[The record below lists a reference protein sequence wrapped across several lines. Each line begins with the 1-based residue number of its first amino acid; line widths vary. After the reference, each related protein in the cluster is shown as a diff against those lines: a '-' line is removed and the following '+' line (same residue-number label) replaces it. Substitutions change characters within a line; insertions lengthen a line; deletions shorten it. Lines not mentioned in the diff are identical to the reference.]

1 MIEKGRI
8 TAIGPDIFRMDVQ
21 PLDLFTTAG
30 AAPDDQREA
39 WEGLAHDLAVIRD
52 LPTIAYANLNR

>member
-1 MIEKGRI
+1 MFEKGRI
-8 TAIGPDIFRMDVQ
+8 TPLGPVVFEVSVT

-30 AAPDDQREA
+30 AAPDEQREA

-52 LPTIAYANLNR
+52 LPTIPYANLNR